1 MPVVLARADA
11 RQVAVPDETVHLGE
25 LDPTPPAVT
34 RTEQT
39 QLDPV
44 GHSLVGRRH
53 AGKQRSECGA
63 VLLRRPISGT
73 NLGLYPQ
80 LKTSNISLE

>member
-44 GHSLVGRRH
+44 GHFREQ
-53 AGKQRSECGA
+53 GKIGPNPSQVA
-63 VLLRRPISGT
+63 PSG
-73 NLGLYPQ
+73 
-80 LKTSNISLE
+80 